1 MSKDKAKSKQTEA
14 GQERVTLTPKDIQA
28 IWKEVYR
35 EIQKVMI
42 GKITV
47 VEDLMIALLG
57 EGHILLEGVP
67 GIAKTHLSNAFATA
81 IGCTFKR
88 AQFTPDLL
96 PSDILGTNIY
106 DPKSGTFKMRR
117 GPIFTNILLADEIN
131 RSPPKT
137 QAALLE
143 AMAEKQV
150 SIEGTTYKLD
160 PPFMVIATQN
170 PVEQEGTYPLPE
182 AQMDRFM
189 FKLILDLP
197 SPEEELGII
206 KLKHEGVY
214 RRVEKK
220 VDPITVVKMQ
230 QVVRDSIHITE
241 EVMSYI
247 RDIVV
252 RTRTDARVLLGG
264 SPRASI
270 ALLNASKAWAAMNGR
285 SYVIPDDV
293 KRVLKWG
300 IGHRLQLAAEA
311 ELEGT
316 TGYLVMEDIE
326 ASTPVPV

>member
-1 MSKDKAKSKQTEA
+1 MSQEKSKPEKKEKDVQKY
-14 GQERVTLTPKDIQA
+14 TPKDVQR
-28 IWKEVYR
+28 IWQDIYSEVK
-35 EIQKVMI
+35 KVVI
-42 GKITV
+42 GKVEVI
-47 VEDLMIALLG
+47 EDLMIALLG
-57 EGHILLEGVP
+57 EGHVLLEGVP
-67 GIAKTHLSNAFATA
+67 GIAKTHTSNAFATA
-81 IGCTFKR
+81 LGCTFKR

-96 PSDILGTNIY
+96 PSDILGTNIF
-106 DPKSGTFKMRR
+106 DPKSGSFKMRR

-150 SIEGTTYKLD
+150 SIEGTTYKLEK
-160 PPFMVIATQN
+160 PFMVIATQN

-189 FKLILDLP
+189 FKIILEL
-197 SPEEELGII
+197 PEEHEELEII
-206 KLKHEGVY
+206 RLKHTGTKL
-214 RRVEKK
+214 RVERKTT
-220 VDPITVVKMQ
+220 PLSIVKMQ
-230 QVVRDSIHITE
+230 EVVRDDIYVSE
-241 EVMSYI
+241 EVMAYM

-252 RTRTDARVLLGG
+252 QTRKDNRIILGG

-293 KRVLKWG
+293 KRVIKWG
-300 IGHRLQLAAEA
+300 ISHRLQLRAEA

-316 TGYLVMEDIE
+316 TGYMVMEDIE
-326 ASTPVPV
+326 NQVPVPV

>member
-1 MSKDKAKSKQTEA
+1 MAESKANRLNEEVKTEGA
-14 GQERVTLTPKDIQA
+14 TLTPKDIRA
-28 IWKEVYR
+28 IWREVYR
-35 EIQKVMI
+35 EIRKVMV
-42 GKITV
+42 GKV
-47 VEDLMIALLG
+47 DAVEDLMIALLG
-57 EGHILLEGVP
+57 KGHVLMEGVP
-67 GIAKTHLSNAFATA
+67 GIAKTHLSNSFATA

-137 QAALLE
+137 QSALLE
-143 AMAEKQV
+143 AMAERQV

-197 SPEEELGII
+197 TPEEELEII

-214 RRVEKK
+214 LRVEKK

-230 QVVRDSIHITE
+230 QVVQDQVYISE

-247 RDIVV
+247 RDVVV
-252 RTRTDARVLLGG
+252 RTRTDPRVILGG

-293 KRVLKWG
+293 KRVMKWG
-300 IGHRLQLAAEA
+300 VGHRLQLAAEA

-316 TGYLVMEDIE
+316 TGYVVMDDIE
-326 ASTPVPV
+326 ATTPVPV